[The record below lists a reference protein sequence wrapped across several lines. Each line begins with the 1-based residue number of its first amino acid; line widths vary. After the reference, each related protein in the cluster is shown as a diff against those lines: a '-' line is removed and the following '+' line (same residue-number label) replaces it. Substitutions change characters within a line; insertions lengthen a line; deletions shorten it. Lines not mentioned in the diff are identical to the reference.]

1 MEGVMATTN
10 INVRVD
16 SDIKAQSQSLF
27 ENLGLDMTTAINMF
41 LRQALKNR
49 AIPFE
54 ISEEPANSG
63 AWNNSRMKEKS
74 IQKAQAFADSLAKKV
89 HPKPISEAEKEKRL
103 AFLREFA
110 GLTADNPV
118 SIEEARA
125 ERLERQ

>member
-1 MEGVMATTN
+1 MALTN
-10 INVRVD
+10 INIRVD

-54 ISEEPANSG
+54 ISEKPAHPG
-63 AWNNSRMKEKS
+63 AWNDSEMKEES
-74 IQKAQAFADSLAKKV
+74 IRKAQAFADSLSKKIP
-89 HPKPISEAEKEKRL
+89 HKPVSKAEKEKRL

-118 SIEEARA
+118 SVEEARA
-125 ERLERQ
+125 ERFARQ

>member
-1 MEGVMATTN
+1 MAITN
-10 INVRVD
+10 INIRVD

-49 AIPFE
+49 AIPFA
-54 ISEEPANSG
+54 ISERPVNPGIRNDSK
-63 AWNNSRMKEKS
+63 MKEES
-74 IQKAQAFADSLAKKV
+74 IRKAQAFADLLAKKIP
-89 HPKPISEAEKEKRL
+89 HKPVSEAEKEKRL

-125 ERLERQ
+125 ERFIRQ